1 MKSSI
6 FITGVISLLIG
17 TTVASP
23 ADIDRRQEKAPGV
36 GDKSADC
43 DDEFDCCYSSEAACF
58 RQLGYVSGNIFC
70 PLHKY
75 CATDYNIPRS
85 KCNADCCSI
94 STGWGR
100 GCPGK

>member
-6 FITGVISLLIG
+6 FVAGILSLLMG
-17 TTVASP
+17 AVSTSP
-23 ADIDRRQEKAPGV
+23 AGLDARQKAPGV
-36 GDKSADC
+36 GDPNADC
-43 DDEFDCCYSSEAACF
+43 DEQYDCCYSSEAACF
-58 RQLGYVSGNIFC
+58 RQLGWGPGNIYC

-75 CATDYNIPRS
+75 CATSYNIPRT